1 MVQNFQG
8 LNSGVTLEFQPNLYL
23 VKYFGTVFYFDTLNY
38 NCQFFFLIPNKH
50 PQSGE
55 EYVFSLR
62 EIEKH
67 DNKTNK

>member
-38 NCQFFFLIPNKH
+38 NCQFFFFSFQINIPKVERNM
-50 PQSGE
+50 S
-55 EYVFSLR
+55 SL
-62 EIEKH
+62 
-67 DNKTNK
+67 